1 MKILHV
7 GQMIGG
13 LDIYI
18 RNSILYSKNDY
29 EYVIVHG
36 DKDKNKPVIKEGE
49 KISEHLIRLYRKLN
63 PFWDVVALVQTLL
76 IICKEK
82 PDLIHCHS
90 AKGGFIGRIAGRI
103 TGTPTF
109 YTPHAFS
116 FLCTDSKLK
125 RWIFLS
131 LERIAKCNSYLL
143 ACSESERELAIKE
156 VHYQR
161 EKALV
166 WHNAVPDIKM
176 RDNSYKEYKYICC
189 IGRPSYQKNT
199 LFLVD
204 VIDGVKKRHPDV
216 KFYLIGVGYYSPD
229 LDITKKKLC
238 EYHLE
243 DTFEMLPWL
252 SQQDTHQL
260 IAGSMMYLTVARY
273 EGLPLAVIEAMALS
287 KAIVASDVV
296 GNKDCVKDGE
306 NGFLLPLKVDAFV
319 DKICY
324 ILENDVDRL
333 MMSSKS
339 RELFERYFLID
350 NRIKMLETIYESCY
364 RKGARVYNNR

>member
-1 MKILHV
+1 
-7 GQMIGG
+7 MIGG

-18 RNSILYSKNDY
+18 RNSIMYSKNGY

-36 DKDKNKPVIKEGE
+36 DKDKNKPVIREGK
-49 KISEHLIRLYRKLN
+49 KISEHQIRLYRKLS
-63 PFWDVVALVQTLL
+63 PLWDVVALIQVILL
-76 IICKEK
+76 IIKEK
-82 PDLIHCHS
+82 PDVIHCHS
-90 AKGGFIGRIAGRI
+90 AKGGFIGRIAGRLMGKK
-103 TGTPTF
+103 TY

-116 FLCTDSKLK
+116 FLCTDSKLR
-125 RWIFLS
+125 RWIFLA
-131 LERIAKCNSYLL
+131 LERIAKGDSYLL
-143 ACSESERELAIKE
+143 ACSESERELGITE
-156 VHYQR
+156 VHYKE

-166 WHNAVPDIKM
+166 WHNAVPDIEIK
-176 RDNSYKEYKYICC
+176 DNNHKESKYICC

-199 LFLVD
+199 LFLID
-204 VIDGVKKRHPDV
+204 VINGVKKRYPDV

-229 LDITKKKLC
+229 LEITKKKLC

-273 EGLPLAVIEAMALS
+273 EGLPLAVLEAMALS

-296 GNKDCVKDGE
+296 GNKDCVRDGE
-306 NGFLLPLKVDAFV
+306 NGYLLPLKVDEFV

-324 ILENDVDRL
+324 ILENDAVRQ

-339 RELFERYFLID
+339 RELFERDFLID
-350 NRIKMLETIYESCY
+350 NRIKMLEIVYES
-364 RKGARVYNNR
+364 